1 MRVQTVKKR
10 SLNEIALGFWQ
21 LSHPGPVLI
30 FLAAVVVFALR
41 AAWPNIVW
49 STIALLLGAHLAM
62 QLSISFI
69 NDYRDRKADAENK
82 KDKPISLGW
91 VRPSEALVGGLLSIV
106 IMVGLLLLL
115 PNPLL
120 PLLVSL
126 IYLALG
132 QAYNLG
138 LKSTPLS
145 GIVVALAMP
154 LIPIYGFVGV
164 NRALPFLLWLLP
176 IAFMLGVALNLSN
189 SLPDLEGDAASGAK
203 TLAVVLGVKRSFT
216 ACPLL
221 IALSGALI
229 GILTATRLV
238 PAQAWIIVPVLILTF
253 LGLGAML
260 LFSSPGKPKQTRRSY
275 FYLVALI
282 CLVLVG
288 GWFVG
293 VKI

>member
-1 MRVQTVKKR
+1 
-10 SLNEIALGFWQ
+10 
-21 LSHPGPVLI
+21 
-30 FLAAVVVFALR
+30 
-41 AAWPNIVW
+41 
-49 STIALLLGAHLAM
+49 
-62 QLSISFI
+62 
-69 NDYRDRKADAENK
+69 
-82 KDKPISLGW
+82 
-91 VRPSEALVGGLLSIV
+91 
-106 IMVGLLLLL
+106 
-115 PNPLL
+115 
-120 PLLVSL
+120 
-126 IYLALG
+126 
-132 QAYNLG
+132 
-138 LKSTPLS
+138 
-145 GIVVALAMP
+145 MP
-154 LIPIYGFVGV
+154 LIPIYAFVGV

-260 LFSSPGKPKQTRRSY
+260 LFSSPEKPKQTRRSY
-275 FYLVALI
+275 FYLAALL